1 MSAIVFNCNHIQK
14 SSPLS
19 PLVNLRGA
27 MFVEDLNLVF
37 PKPPFPP
44 IAAVYS
50 SFSFLKSKIKNYK
63 LQASIY
69 KLFESSDFEDPK
81 NIVENRYTIIEHIL
95 SNKTTEVEKGDSP
108 LFANM

>member
-27 MFVEDLNLVF
+27 LFVEDLNIVF
-37 PKPPFPP
+37 PKPTFPP

-50 SFSFLKSKIKNYK
+50 YFSLLKSKIKVLLSSSKTCVPIGTFKYK
-63 LQASIY
+63 L
-69 KLFESSDFEDPK
+69 
-81 NIVENRYTIIEHIL
+81 
-95 SNKTTEVEKGDSP
+95 SP
-108 LFANM
+108 PFPV